1 MTQPM
6 YGTKTDTENR
16 LVDARGIKREEES
29 WIGRLRLADANY

>member
-16 LVDARGIKREEES
+16 LVAKGM
-29 WIGRLRLADANY
+29 GRWRRDGLGV